1 MCDVYCFLLHDILNV
16 NACRCNWFQLEDCT
30 RVGETTKR
38 HAPVKVS
45 VNHQKVV
52 AMAAGGEHTAAI
64 TDSGELWTWGENGHG
79 QLGVGDT
86 TNRHGPVKVSVSHQ
100 KVVAV
105 AAGYWHSAAITE
117 SGELWTWGYN
127 GHGQLG
133 VGDTK
138 KRHAPIKVSVNG
150 QKIVAVAARRYH
162 TAVITASGELWTWG
176 RQWSW
181 PAWPWGHR
189 ESPCPDQGE
198 RERPEDCG
206 RGCKRISQ
214 YCDHGLSRG
223 VDLGLQWSWPAWRRG
238 RRESPWPGQG
248 ECEPILWISCT
259 SSCSCTARHPL

>member
-1 MCDVYCFLLHDILNV
+1 
-16 NACRCNWFQLEDCT
+16 
-30 RVGETTKR
+30 
-38 HAPVKVS
+38 
-45 VNHQKVV
+45 
-52 AMAAGGEHTAAI
+52 MAAGGEHTAAI

-150 QKIVAVAARRYH
+150 QKIAAVAAGGFH
-162 TAVITASGELWTWG
+162 STAITDSHEVWTWG
-176 RQWSW
+176 YN
-181 PAWPWGHR
+181 GHGQLGVGGAANR
-189 ESPCPDQGE
+189 HGPVKVSVNQSSGSAARVRAVVQPGILCE
-198 RERPEDCG
+198 R
-206 RGCKRISQ
+206 
-214 YCDHGLSRG
+214 
-223 VDLGLQWSWPAWRRG
+223 
-238 RRESPWPGQG
+238 
-248 ECEPILWISCT
+248 
-259 SSCSCTARHPL
+259 